1 MISNLKYFS
10 LVIGHHYLEGSNPCS
25 KDLTYIILESH
36 FVFSDYWWIKKLIP
50 YGQWTKFTWCHEPIN
65 CFSSQLTDSRLKN
78 VTDCQP
84 NRFFKSHHSDTSHLL
99 LPETGKI
106 VCNNSNQKTPPMPPI
121 HYIYESYN
129 NPNNNEHSHFWCYHV
144 SAIMLHQKWLTL
156 SECVEAVFAWPRN
169 SNTRKALN
177 HTTTTI
183 EHTDLRCEMTEAA
196 LPINCTFFINPL
208 NPACM
213 LYCPSNFYP

>member
-25 KDLTYIILESH
+25 KDLTYIMLESH

-121 HYIYESYN
+121 HYIYKSYN
-129 NPNNNEHSHFWCYHV
+129 NPNNNKHSRFRCYHV
-144 SAIMLHQKWLTL
+144 STIMLHQKWLTL
-156 SECVEAVFAWPRN
+156 SECVEAVFAWHKECKDQEGFESYNYNNRTHRLEVWNDRSGPTHQLHLFYQ
-169 SNTRKALN
+169 SFKPSVHALLS
-177 HTTTTI
+177 
-183 EHTDLRCEMTEAA
+183 E
-196 LPINCTFFINPL
+196 
-208 NPACM
+208 
-213 LYCPSNFYP
+213 